1 MGLIQKLDPRTWI
14 ATKLDT
20 VSTALSPA
28 TNEQVAVLPETP
40 KDAEVVAGHFVPDIQ
55 IQAGRTSAS
64 AHVERIRKTVES
76 FNEDRQT
83 PLEWLVVK
91 FFTILAYTLPTLIA
105 WIVGS
110 AIGQTWAGKF
120 NFWDPWSDYNYGLG
134 IGMELMIPVMGYAVS
149 ATAKRAAKDRSQM
162 AWPIILSVLF
172 VGLAVGN

>member
-105 WIVGS
+105 WIVGN
-110 AIGQTWAGKF
+110 AIGQAFSGKF
-120 NFWDPWSDYNYGLG
+120 DLSNPYTWYSYGIS
-134 IGMELMIPVMGYAVS
+134 IG
-149 ATAKRAAKDRSQM
+149 
-162 AWPIILSVLF
+162 
-172 VGLAVGN
+172 